1 MKNDPVV
8 TALEALDGPD
18 ADLAKALASKFPLVA
33 AKAARIAGDSDRRE
47 LSPAIAAVF
56 RKLLKGP
63 ASADKGCSAKLAMA
77 RALIRLE
84 HDEADLFLAGMK
96 CVQMEGS
103 WGGSEDV
110 AAELRAVC
118 AMGLVGSNG
127 GDRLRSLVTLMADP
141 QWPARAGALRAL
153 GALGGDSAAL
163 LLRLKA
169 LTGDPEPDV
178 LSDCFAALLV
188 AEGADAVPLIS
199 SLAADHESAL
209 LALGESRLPAAV
221 GALIEIYGRTIH
233 PPRRSTILLALTTS
247 RTEPAIGFL
256 VGEVGEASERT
267 ATAAIQAL
275 AIHRA
280 DPKVRQAV
288 RAALDERG
296 DRALEAAFSAA
307 FGTA

>member
-8 TALEALDGPD
+8 AALEALDAPD
-18 ADLAKALASKFPLVA
+18 AELAKALASKYPLVA

-77 RALIRLE
+77 RALVKIE
-84 HDEADLFLAGMK
+84 HDEADLFLVGMK
-96 CVQMEGS
+96 HVQMEGT

-110 AAELRAVC
+110 AADLRAVC

-127 GDRLRSLVTLMADP
+127 GDKLRSLVTLMTDAS
-141 QWPARAGALRAL
+141 WPARAGAMRAL

-178 LSDCFAALLV
+178 LSDCFAALLA
-188 AEGADAVPLIS
+188 AEGADSVPLVATLS
-199 SLAADHESAL
+199 ADHESAL
-209 LALGESRLPAAV
+209 LALGASRLAAAV
-221 GALIEIYGRTIH
+221 EALTEIYGRTVD
-233 PPRRSTILLALTTS
+233 PARRSTILLALATS
-247 RTEPAIGFL
+247 RTESAIEFL
-256 VGEVGEASERT
+256 VGEVAGASERT
-267 ATAAIQAL
+267 AIAAIQAL
-275 AIHRA
+275 AVHRA

-288 RAALDERG
+288 RAALDQRA
-296 DRALEAAFSAA
+296 DRVLETAFSAA
-307 FGTA
+307 FGAS